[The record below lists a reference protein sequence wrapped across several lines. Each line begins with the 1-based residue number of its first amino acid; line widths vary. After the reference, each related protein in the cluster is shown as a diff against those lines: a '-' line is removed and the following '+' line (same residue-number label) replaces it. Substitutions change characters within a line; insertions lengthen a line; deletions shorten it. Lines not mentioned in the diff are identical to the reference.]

1 MFNINL
7 SELSIDEIC
16 KYNDSCKKGDSEMS
30 GGKRKKKRKTR
41 KNYVRNNRKT
51 RRR

>member
-1 MFNINL
+1 MARLHHGINKRLFKELNEMF
-7 SELSIDEIC
+7 
-16 KYNDSCKKGDSEMS
+16 
-30 GGKRKKKRKTR
+30 GGRRKKKRKTR